1 MWIRT
6 CQVQIDE
13 LTQFMEED
21 GRAPTAVSFSNEG
34 EVEEGDG
41 RDETALSFGI
51 SLQAAT
57 AEGICSLLWSGESI
71 GSSDVRSKPWR
82 LNRGNGV

>member
-21 GRAPTAVSFSNEG
+21 ERAPTAVSFSNEG

-57 AEGICSLLWSGESI
+57 AEGICS
-71 GSSDVRSKPWR
+71 
-82 LNRGNGV
+82 